1 MESIAEITVSEWILL
16 AIAAAGIGITK
27 SGLSGLSMV
36 HVLIFAHVF
45 QARDSTGVVLPMLI
59 VGDVCAIRAYG
70 QHANWNQV
78 WRMMPPAVVGVILGW
93 LWMYRLDES
102 AYRPLIGGIIL
113 GLTILQIARLW
124 RTDWQANIPH
134 SLAFAWTMGL
144 TVGMTTML
152 ANAAGPVFGL
162 YLLALAV
169 PKLEFVGT
177 SAWFFLMLN
186 VFKVPFSWSLG
197 LITTETLCLNGLLCP
212 LIVMGLWIGKA
223 IVKRLPQKVFDSLIL
238 VFTALA
244 AIRLLFS

>member
-1 MESIAEITVSEWILL
+1 MPELTTFQWSLMI
-16 AIAAAGIGITK
+16 IAAAGIGISK

-36 HVLIFAHVF
+36 HVLVFASVF
-45 QARDSTGVVLPMLI
+45 GGRDSTGIVLPMLI
-59 VGDVCAIRAYG
+59 FGDVCATRAYG

-78 WRMMPPAVVGVILGW
+78 WRMMPPAILGVIVGW
-93 LWMYRLDES
+93 LWMHWLDETV
-102 AYRPLIGGIIL
+102 YKPLIGSIIL
-113 GLTILQIARLW
+113 GLTLLQIARLW

-134 SLAFAWTMGL
+134 SVWFAWTMGL
-144 TVGMTTML
+144 IVGTTTML

-197 LITTETLCLNGLLCP
+197 LIDLQTLTLNAILCP
-212 LIVMGLWIGKA
+212 MIVLGMLLGKA
-223 IVKRLPQKVFDSLIL
+223 VVKRLPQKIFDSLIL
-238 VFTALA
+238 VFTAVA
-244 AIRLLFS
+244 AMRLLLG